1 MSERWRRFLP
11 SRKTLSVAL
20 TIVSVLLT
28 LYCTVELI
36 ERLTTAK
43 ADVYASLAEVLSL
56 RWLLLTEVL
65 LFVVNISLEALKW
78 WLVNGRNYERYS
90 WWRVYVT
97 VLVAIAFGGATP
109 GRLGEH
115 VARMQDGAGKS
126 DALVG
131 SLVSS
136 IVQTMVIVIFA
147 LVCSL
152 LYIGGRIPNILVDMS
167 SLMVAIVVVLF
178 LLVAA
183 SFFFRYFLLRWRNNE
198 YTQRFTIRRLGTIFA
213 VNALRYVVFTTQ
225 LVLLLVYD
233 DMSLF
238 VDVFIVATI
247 YYLTITLLPTINIVD
262 IGVKN
267 EMAVIAFG
275 SLLTEPRIFTAVF
288 VVWLLNTCLPSL
300 LGLIV
305 NIGLMVRRI
314 VER

>member
-1 MSERWRRFLP
+1 MSERWRRLLP
-11 SRKTLSVAL
+11 SRKTLSVIL
-20 TIVSVLLT
+20 TVVSVLLT

-56 RWLLLTEVL
+56 RWLLLTEIL

-97 VLVAIAFGGATP
+97 VLVAIAFGGVTP
-109 GRLGEH
+109 GRVGEH

-136 IVQTMVIVIFA
+136 IVQTMVIVVFA
-147 LVCSL
+147 LVGSY
-152 LYIGGRIPNILVDMS
+152 LYIGGCISDISDDRTFFIVTIFVVLIL
-167 SLMVAIVVVLF
+167 LVVVSF
-178 LLVAA
+178 L
-183 SFFFRYFLLRWRNNE
+183 FRYALLRWRNNE
-198 YTQRFTIRRLGTIFA
+198 YIQRFTMRRLGSIFA
-213 VNALRYVVFTTQ
+213 VNALRYVVFATQ
-225 LVLLLVYD
+225 LVLILVYD

-267 EMAVIAFG
+267 EMAVIVFG

-300 LGLIV
+300 FGLMV

-314 VER
+314 VVR

>member
-1 MSERWRRFLP
+1 MSERWRRLLP

-267 EMAVIAFG
+267 EIAVIAFG

-314 VER
+314 VVR